1 MFSLLI
7 VSGHLLTAFLLVGL
21 CLILYSTGVDMAEDS
36 VTSHMHDFTTF
47 YYSVMLKTF
56 GKGRLG

>member
-21 CLILYSTGVDMAEDS
+21 CLILYSTGVGMAEDS
-36 VTSHMHDFTTF
+36 VTS
-47 YYSVMLKTF
+47 YA
-56 GKGRLG
+56 RLHNLLLCDVKDIWKRKA